1 MKQAVLVLMLLNAI
15 LVGIKANPI
24 WNKEE
29 EAGLI
34 SKSATCYGIGV

>member
-15 LVGIKANPI
+15 LVGIKGNPT

-34 SKSATCYGIGV
+34 SKNVICYGIGV